1 MNELACKLCS
11 NNSHYRS
18 ITAKKKKH
26 TCNIILNMQ
35 SGFLSYIDQLRF
47 KGF

>member
-1 MNELACKLCS
+1 MNWLANCVQ
-11 NNSHYRS
+11 
-18 ITAKKKKH
+18 ITVIIDLLRKKKH
-26 TCNIILNMQ
+26 TCRLYIENMQ